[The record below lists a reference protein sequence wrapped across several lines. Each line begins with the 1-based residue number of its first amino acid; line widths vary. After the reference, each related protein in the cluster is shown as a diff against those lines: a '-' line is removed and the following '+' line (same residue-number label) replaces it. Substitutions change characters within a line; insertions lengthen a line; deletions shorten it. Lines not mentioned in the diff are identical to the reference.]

1 MSVRNN
7 PRIVASV
14 DTKRRV
20 RGNVIG
26 FREFLCSSCG
36 DPGIFS
42 LGASWSALPEQRCFH
57 PTREVSSQREG
68 TTCGHNTHYRC
79 ATTGDRCLAVHGGT
93 RGNRGSYSA
102 VRRRGPEGCSL
113 EASYSPL
120 PTGGSSEPTDGSV
133 LFTRN
138 AVCFSSES
146 PRPGSAVAA
155 VTRGRRRAADA
166 NG

>member
-42 LGASWSALPEQRCFH
+42 LGASCSALPNSGAFTL
-57 PTREVSSQREG
+57 TREVSSQREG

-79 ATTGDRCLAVHGGT
+79 AMTGDRCLAVHGGT

-102 VRRRGPEGCSL
+102 VRPARSRGVFPRGL
-113 EASYSPL
+113 VLPPL
-120 PTGGSSEPTDGSV
+120 PTEGSSEPNDGGG

-138 AVCFSSES
+138 RVC
-146 PRPGSAVAA
+146 RARISASQRA
-155 VTRGRRRAADA
+155 TRRRTAVLRSCNPRIA
-166 NG
+166 